1 MLSNTFHVKVLA
13 AVDGKVE
20 EQTGSGSHLW
30 AEKNYTFVCVD
41 VLHLDGC
48 SRAKH
53 TKFKTT

>member
-1 MLSNTFHVKVLA
+1 MLKGTA
-13 AVDGKVE
+13 AIDGKGKE
-20 EQTGSGSHLW
+20 HTGSGSHFW